1 MSDKSGAVKHPRKP
15 TIAVALVPVIFLL
28 VTLTLALFKWNVQP
42 HMPVIFSAA
51 VTSLVGIYLGHSWH
65 AIESCILET
74 LKKSFQACLI
84 LYTVGILI
92 SIWIMSGTVP
102 AMIYYG
108 LQVINPKFFLVITTL
123 VCCVVSVSTGS
134 SWTTAG
140 TVGLAFTGI
149 GAGLGMPPAMVA
161 GAIVS
166 GAYFGDKMSPL
177 SDTTNLAPAVA
188 ECDMFDHIRHMV
200 YTTTPALILS
210 LIIYLFLGLK
220 YGGKA
225 MDTTQIDAIVN
236 VLHNAYN
243 INILLMIPPVL
254 VVLMVIKK
262 VPALPGL
269 FGGIVL
275 GIVFWFVFQR
285 GDGSTLDAVGQ
296 MVQSLH
302 YGVKVDTGNE
312 LVDKLLSRGG
322 YNNMNWTIS
331 LIVASMCF
339 GGAMEITGCLEVL
352 TQTMMKHAK
361 GTGGL
366 VFAVLC
372 SSLSVDVISGS
383 QYLSIFI
390 PGRMFRLEFRRRGLH
405 PKNLSRCL
413 EDMGTLASPLIPWN
427 TGGAFMYQTLGVN
440 PFVFLPYAF
449 LNWITPI
456 VSLIYGITGFTMEKL
471 PPEEIEKIRKEEQA
485 KKSADGEMA

>member
-1 MSDKSGAVKHPRKP
+1 
-15 TIAVALVPVIFLL
+15 
-28 VTLTLALFKWNVQP
+28 
-42 HMPVIFSAA
+42 
-51 VTSLVGIYLGHSWH
+51 
-65 AIESCILET
+65 
-74 LKKSFQACLI
+74 
-84 LYTVGILI
+84 
-92 SIWIMSGTVP
+92 MSGTVP

-236 VLHNAYN
+236 ALHNAYN

-269 FGGIVL
+269 FGGVVL
-275 GIVFWFVFQR
+275 GIFFWFIFQK

>member
-1 MSDKSGAVKHPRKP
+1 
-15 TIAVALVPVIFLL
+15 
-28 VTLTLALFKWNVQP
+28 
-42 HMPVIFSAA
+42 
-51 VTSLVGIYLGHSWH
+51 
-65 AIESCILET
+65 
-74 LKKSFQACLI
+74 
-84 LYTVGILI
+84 
-92 SIWIMSGTVP
+92 
-102 AMIYYG
+102 
-108 LQVINPKFFLVITTL
+108 
-123 VCCVVSVSTGS
+123 
-134 SWTTAG
+134 
-140 TVGLAFTGI
+140 
-149 GAGLGMPPAMVA
+149 
-161 GAIVS
+161 
-166 GAYFGDKMSPL
+166 
-177 SDTTNLAPAVA
+177 
-188 ECDMFDHIRHMV
+188 
-200 YTTTPALILS
+200 
-210 LIIYLFLGLK
+210 
-220 YGGKA
+220 

-372 SSLSVDVISGS
+372 SSLSVDIISGS

-471 PPEEIEKIRKEEQA
+471 PPEEIEKIKKEEQDKA
-485 KKSADGEMA
+485 HEQ